1 MKLRR
6 IVTATLWIWLLF
18 PVNAWP
24 HGAESHEAARA
35 PSKPVARRVASPARK
50 YFTDVLLVNQN
61 GKSMRFY
68 SDLLKGKMVVINT
81 FYTDCPNACPVLLQ
95 KLTTIQDALG
105 DRLGKDVHMLSI
117 TLDPVNDTPP
127 RLEEFAGRFRA
138 KPGWYFLTGK
148 KENVEFAL
156 RKLGQYVDEK
166 ETHFNIMIIGNER
179 TGLWKKA
186 LGIARTDDLV
196 KLVMGVLNDQ

>member
-24 HGAESHEAARA
+24 HGAESHVAARA

-68 SDLLKGKMVVINT
+68 SDLLQGKVVVINS
-81 FYTDCPNACPVLLQ
+81 FYTKCTDACPVLTQ
-95 KLTTIQDALG
+95 QIAKIQDTLG
-105 DRLGKDVHMLSI
+105 DHVGKDVHLISI
-117 TLDPVNDTPP
+117 SLDPITDTPP
-127 RLEEFAGRFRA
+127 RLKTYAERFRA

-148 KENVEFAL
+148 KANVDLAL
-156 RKLGQYVDEK
+156 NKIGHYVDAK
-166 ETHFNIMIIGNER
+166 ETHLNVLIMGNER

-186 LGIARTDDLV
+186 FGMAKTDQLV
-196 KLVMGVLNDQ
+196 KLVIGLLNDQ